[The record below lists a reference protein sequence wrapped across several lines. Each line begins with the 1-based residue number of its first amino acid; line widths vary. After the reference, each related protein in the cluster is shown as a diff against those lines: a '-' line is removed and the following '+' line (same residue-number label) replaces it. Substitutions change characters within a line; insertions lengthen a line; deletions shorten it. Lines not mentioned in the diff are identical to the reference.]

1 MAKVTSSKDLLMHLL
16 YAKGH
21 TEKQCE
27 PIRGRTR
34 MMKMVFLFEKELSRK
49 FNLDKAIAKDA
60 LPDFSAFDFGPFSS
74 QVFTDLEFLVDM
86 NFVSPKTIRDSQVF
100 MEESMEY
107 SYWQAGADEESEN
120 AGPQHE
126 EDFSLTALGQQFVEE
141 GHAGTLTRRQQE
153 VLDEF
158 KARCTAASLRALLK
172 YVYTK
177 YPDTT
182 TQSKIRDEILAE
194 SPY

>member
-21 TEKQCE
+21 TGKQCE
-27 PIRGRTR
+27 PVRGRTR
-34 MMKMVFLFEKELSRK
+34 IMKMVFLFEKELSRK
-49 FNLDKAIAKDA
+49 FNLDKAIAKEA
-60 LPDFSAFDFGPFSS
+60 LPEFSAYDFGPFSS
-74 QVFTDLEFLVDM
+74 LVFSDLEFLVDM
-86 NFVSPKTIRDSQVF
+86 SFVSPRSVQDSRVV

-107 SYWQAGADEESEN
+107 SYWQAGADDESED

-126 EDFSLTALGQQFVEE
+126 EDFSLTALGQQFVKE
-141 GHAGTLTRRQQE
+141 GHAGQLTIRQQE

-158 KARCTAASLRALLK
+158 KARCTSASLRALLR

-182 TQSKIRDEILAE
+182 TKSRIRDEILAK

>member
-1 MAKVTSSKDLLMHLL
+1 
-16 YAKGH
+16 
-21 TEKQCE
+21 
-27 PIRGRTR
+27 

-74 QVFTDLEFLVDM
+74 QVFTDLEFLVDLR
-86 NFVSPKTIRDSQVF
+86 FVSPKPIRGSQVV

-107 SYWQAGADEESEN
+107 SYWQAGVNDDTDHG
-120 AGPQHE
+120 GPEHE
-126 EDFSLTALGQQFVEE
+126 EDFSLTALGQQFVQE
-141 GHAGTLTRRQQE
+141 GHAGTLTKRQQE

-158 KARCTAASLRALLK
+158 KARCTAASLRALLR

-182 TQSKIRDEILAE
+182 TESKIRDEILAE
-194 SPY
+194 NPY

>member
-21 TEKQCE
+21 TGKQCE
-27 PIRGRTR
+27 PVRGRTR

-49 FNLDKAIAKDA
+49 FNLDKAIAKEA
-60 LPDFSAFDFGPFSS
+60 LPEFSAYDFGPFSS
-74 QVFTDLEFLVDM
+74 QVFSDLEFLVDM
-86 NFVSPKTIRDSQVF
+86 SFVSPRSVQDSRVV

-107 SYWQAGADEESEN
+107 SYWQAGADDESED

-126 EDFSLTALGQQFVEE
+126 EDFSLTALGQQFVKE
-141 GHAGTLTRRQQE
+141 GHAGQLTIRQQE

-158 KARCTAASLRALLK
+158 KARCTSASLRALLR

-182 TQSKIRDEILAE
+182 TKSRIRDEILAK

>member
-21 TEKQCE
+21 TGKQCE
-27 PIRGRTR
+27 PVRGRTR
-34 MMKMVFLFEKELSRK
+34 IMKMVFLFEKELSRK
-49 FNLDKAIAKDA
+49 FNLDKAIAKEA
-60 LPDFSAFDFGPFSS
+60 LPEFSAYDFGPFSS
-74 QVFTDLEFLVDM
+74 QVFSDLEFLVDM
-86 NFVSPKTIRDSQVF
+86 SFVSPRSVQDSRVV

-107 SYWQAGADEESEN
+107 SYWQAGADDESED

-126 EDFSLTALGQQFVEE
+126 EDFSLTALGQQFVKE
-141 GHAGTLTRRQQE
+141 GHAGQLTIRQQE

-158 KARCTAASLRALLK
+158 KARCTSASLRALLR

-182 TQSKIRDEILAE
+182 TKSRIRDEILAK